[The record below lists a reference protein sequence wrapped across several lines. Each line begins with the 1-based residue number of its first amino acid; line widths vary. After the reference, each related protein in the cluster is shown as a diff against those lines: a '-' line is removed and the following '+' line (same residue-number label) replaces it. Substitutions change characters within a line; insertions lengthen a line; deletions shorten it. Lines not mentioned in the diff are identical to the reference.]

1 MPSLCVELRRARPL
15 LGTLVE
21 IRASGSDRSAVGA
34 AVDAAFEEIAR
45 VHARMSYH
53 DSDSDVAQLNRRA
66 WGDAVRVDPRTF
78 EVLALACRLFRL
90 TEGDFDAAI
99 APTLV
104 RNDLLPLQDCGAL
117 PVGTSADIELL
128 PDRHVRFRRPLAI
141 DLGGIAKG
149 YAVDRAV
156 EILQARGLRSGC
168 VNAGGDLRLFGGREA
183 VHVRLPGAPGRVM
196 RLAEITDASLA
207 TTAGYF
213 APAGMASVVD
223 PRRGVLAERDISVS
237 VSAPACAL
245 ADALTKVVWLR
256 QHAADAVLRRLGARA
271 WIIPKEASRCETAI
285 A

>member
-1 MPSLCVELRRARPL
+1 M
-15 LGTLVE
+15 
-21 IRASGSDRSAVGA
+21 
-34 AVDAAFEEIAR
+34 DAAFAEIAR
-45 VHARMSYH
+45 VHACMSYH
-53 DSDSDVAQLNRRA
+53 DSDSDVARLNRSA
-66 WGDAVRVDPRTF
+66 WRDPVRVDPRTF

-90 TEGDFDAAI
+90 TGGEFDAAI

-104 RNDLLPLQDCGAL
+104 RHDLLPPQECATL

-128 PDRHVRFRRPLAI
+128 ADRHVRFRHPLAI

-156 EILQARGLRSGC
+156 EILQACGLRSGC
-168 VNAGGDLRLFGGREA
+168 VNAGGDLRAFGCRET
-183 VHVRLPGAPGRVM
+183 VHVRLPGAPGRVI
-196 RLAEITDASLA
+196 RLAEISDASVA

-213 APAGMASVVD
+213 MPAGKAAVVE

-237 VSAPACAL
+237 VSAPACVL

-256 QHAADAVLRRLGARA
+256 QDAAAGLLRRLGARA
-271 WIIPKEASRCETAI
+271 WIIPEEPSRCETAF